1 MDTSFQ
7 KTKGSD
13 EWATPQEI
21 VDALGK
27 FDLDPCASAQN
38 AKAEKFYTID
48 NDGLTQE
55 WGGADTRVWCNPPYS
70 QPALYKFCEK
80 MAKHGN
86 GILLIFARTGNKVWQ
101 EIVFPK
107 ATAVLFLRKRV
118 RFIDADGQQGGG
130 AGCDSALVAFGW
142 ENVAALER
150 CGIEG
155 SLVILR

>member
-7 KTKGSD
+7 KTIASD
-13 EWATPQEI
+13 EWQTPWEI
-21 VDALGK
+21 VHALGE
-27 FDLDPCASAQN
+27 FDLDPCASN
-38 AKAEKFYTID
+38 ANHKAPDFYTKED
-48 NDGLTQE
+48 DGLALP
-55 WGGADTRVWCNPPYS
+55 WHGRVWCNPPYS
-70 QPALYKFCEK
+70 QPALYQFCEK

-86 GILLIFARTGNKVWQ
+86 GVLLIFARTGNKVWQ
-101 EIVFPK
+101 EVVFPK